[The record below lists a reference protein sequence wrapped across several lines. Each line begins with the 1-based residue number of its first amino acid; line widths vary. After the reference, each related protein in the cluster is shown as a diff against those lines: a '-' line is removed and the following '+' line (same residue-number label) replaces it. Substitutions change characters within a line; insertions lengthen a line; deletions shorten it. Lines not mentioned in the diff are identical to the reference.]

1 LDATYI
7 VFVVWIGQDQI
18 DCHEENNK
26 ARHAL
31 FSVLALPEFEL
42 VRNLETAREIWS
54 TLERYHEGTSHV
66 KTTL

>member
-1 LDATYI
+1 MLLT
-7 VFVVWIGQDQI
+7 W
-18 DCHEENNK
+18 CL
-26 ARHAL
+26 L
-31 FSVLALPEFEL
+31 FGLVRIRLTAMRKTTRPDMLCSLCLALPDFEL